1 MDILTR
7 LGRALLGGVL
17 AFMALDNFSNRETR
31 VKYADAKDVPEAE
44 ILVPFASGML
54 LFGGIGVAL
63 KRFPRA
69 APGAAATFLLCV
81 TPMMHDFW
89 NIDDEGE
96 KQTQQVHFL
105 KNGALLGGMLFLL
118 AHSEED

>member
-7 LGRALLGGVL
+7 LSRALLGGIL
-17 AFMALDNFSNRETR
+17 AFMALDNFRNRESM
-31 VKYADAKDVPEAE
+31 VEYADSKDVPEAE
-44 ILVPFASGML
+44 LLVPLASGTL